1 MKRLKPWLV
10 KLPLIVPIGW
20 VLYSAWVDQGFSSV
34 LTLVLVFGV
43 FGLGFYGLMWAT
55 ERIFDFVTGSK
66 RDHQQ
71 ADSTCSVSD
80 FGNVNFENIKFD
92 IPAGHHVA
100 GISHLPECEDII
112 SSCIEGVTSCLEGL
126 HH

>member
-1 MKRLKPWLV
+1 MKRLKPWVV

-71 ADSTCSVSD
+71 ANSTCSLSD
-80 FGNVNFENIKFD
+80 LGNVDGCFEFD

-100 GISHLPECEDII
+100 GMSHLPDCEDIV